1 MGAGSLM
8 GRAFDQLLQTPGA
21 VVIYDGQC
29 PFCDAY
35 IKMLRLRESVGD
47 VTMIDARAEPDLVR
61 ECEQRAYALND
72 GMLVLLAGRAYFGAD
87 AVVLLS
93 QLTTASGMLNRAVAA
108 VLKNKALASIC
119 YPIMRGG
126 RAITLSMMGRQRL

>member
-1 MGAGSLM
+1 MR
-8 GRAFDQLLQTPGA
+8 RAFDQLLQTPGA

-47 VTMIDARAEPDLVR
+47 VTIIDARDEPDLVQ
-61 ECEQRAYALND
+61 ECERRGYPLND

-87 AVVLLS
+87 AVALLS
-93 QLTTASGMLNRAVAA
+93 QLTTASGIVNRAVAA
-108 VLKNKALASIC
+108 VLKNKALASVC

-126 RAITLSMMGRQRL
+126 RAMTLSMMGRQRL

>member
-1 MGAGSLM
+1 M

-35 IKMLRLRESVGD
+35 IKMLRLRESVGN
-47 VTMIDARAEPDLVR
+47 VTLIDARAEPDLVR
-61 ECEQRAYALND
+61 ECEQRAYPLND

-93 QLTTASGMLNRAVAA
+93 QLTTVSGMLNRAVAA
-108 VLKNKALASIC
+108 VLKNKALASVC

>member
-8 GRAFDQLLQTPGA
+8 QRTFDQLLKMPGA

-35 IKMLRLRESVGD
+35 IKMLRLRESVGA
-47 VTMIDARAEPDLVR
+47 VTMIDARTEPDLVR
-61 ECEQRAYALND
+61 ECKERAYPLND

-87 AVVLLS
+87 AVALLS
-93 QLTTASGMLNRAVAA
+93 QLTTASGLLNRAIAG
-108 VLKNKALASIC
+108 VLKNKALASVC
-119 YPIMRGG
+119 YPVMRGG
-126 RAITLSMMGRQRL
+126 RAMTLSMMGRPRL